1 MEYRTAT
8 NARPKCCGK
17 HLFYY
22 LRREKFHDKGY
33 KSTMKTEASNPL
45 KSVLD
50 DCETAMKGSGNE
62 YKRDSDSSLMIEL
75 LGKRHVMAFNEDD
88 DEFLRITASYDKD
101 IFEGT
106 RAECLER
113 VNLINQCVKVV
124 KIFVDDDND
133 VAFSVEMFLDRA
145 RFFSDIFQ
153 RQIQTIDTGVS
164 LLNSTDNAELQPNRT
179 ENAETSGE
187 SNWLNSVLDRC
198 EQQLEEDE
206 IPFNRLAHN
215 RLLYTVAGRKIALT
229 FEEDD
234 LGYLSLTTVEDSRK
248 FHCNR
253 KKLLEVVNG
262 INYGTKVTKAY
273 INSDN
278 VLVFSAEV
286 YLNSATDFARLLRRY
301 SVNLIGCMRAAIRKF
316 NLKG

>member
-1 MEYRTAT
+1 M
-8 NARPKCCGK
+8 N
-17 HLFYY
+17 
-22 LRREKFHDKGY
+22 
-33 KSTMKTEASNPL
+33 MKTEATNPL

-50 DCETAMKGSGNE
+50 DCEAAMKGSGNE
-62 YKRDSDSSLMIEL
+62 YKRDGDGLLMIEL
-75 LGKRHVMAFNEDD
+75 LGKRHIMSFNEDD

-113 VNLINQCVKVV
+113 VNLINQRVKVV
-124 KIFVDDDND
+124 KIFIDDDD
-133 VAFSVEMFLDRA
+133 DMAFSVEMFLDRA

-164 LLNSTDNAELQPNRT
+164 LLSSDDNAELQPDRT
-179 ENAETSGE
+179 EGCETNGE
-187 SNWLNSVLDRC
+187 SNWLSSVLDRC
-198 EQQLEEDE
+198 EQQLEEDG
-206 IPFNRLAHN
+206 ISFNRVAHN
-215 RLLYTVAGRKIALT
+215 KLLYTVAGRKIALT

-234 LGYLSLTTVEDSRK
+234 LGYLSLATVEDSRK
-248 FHCNR
+248 FHCSR

-262 INYGTKVTKAY
+262 INFGTKVTKAY

-286 YLNSATDFARLLRRY
+286 YLNSATDFARLLQRY
-301 SVNLIGCMRAAIRKF
+301 SVNLIWCMRAAIRKF

>member
-1 MEYRTAT
+1 M
-8 NARPKCCGK
+8 N
-17 HLFYY
+17 
-22 LRREKFHDKGY
+22 
-33 KSTMKTEASNPL
+33 MKTEETNPL

-50 DCETAMKGSGNE
+50 DCEAAMKGSGNE
-62 YKRDSDSSLMIEL
+62 YKRDGDSSLMIEL
-75 LGKRHVMAFNEDD
+75 LGKRHIMAFNEDD

-113 VNLINQCVKVV
+113 VNLINQRVKVV
-124 KIFVDDDND
+124 KVFIDDDD
-133 VAFSVEMFLDRA
+133 DMAFSVEMFLDRA

-164 LLNSTDNAELQPNRT
+164 LLNSNDHAELQPERT
-179 ENAETSGE
+179 EGCETNGE
-187 SNWLNSVLDRC
+187 SNWLTSVLDRC
-198 EQQLEEDE
+198 EQQLEEDG
-206 IPFNRLAHN
+206 ISFNRVAHN
-215 RLLYTVAGRKIALT
+215 KLLYTVAGRKIALT

-234 LGYLSLTTVEDSRK
+234 LGYLSLTTAEDSRK
-248 FHCNR
+248 FHCSR

-262 INYGTKVTKAY
+262 INYGTKVTKAC

-286 YLNSATDFARLLRRY
+286 YVNSATDFARLLQRY
-301 SVNLIGCMRAAIRKF
+301 SVNLIWCMRAAIRKF
-316 NLKG
+316 NLKGWLPMWLR